1 MEPGLFLRHALRQPT
16 TSGALLPSSRHL
28 AVAMTSQARGA
39 QLLVELG
46 AGTGAVT
53 RALRQYHPGVPLV
66 AVEAQ
71 PHLARHL
78 RERFAD
84 LDVRA
89 QWAHEVIDA
98 LLHAPARTVLVSS
111 LPFRSLPSD
120 VRERTVLSLC
130 RFLSADPLRR
140 LVQFTYQPR
149 PPFELPPTPDGRAL
163 RWRRVKTI
171 WRNAPPA
178 GVWVLQ

>member
-1 MEPGLFLRHALRQPT
+1 MEPGLFLRHALRRPT
-16 TSGALLPSSRHL
+16 AFGSLLPSSRHL
-28 AVAMTSQARGA
+28 AQAMTAQTRGA

-53 RALRQYHPGVPLV
+53 RALRLHHPDVPLV

-78 RERFAD
+78 RERFAGV
-84 LDVRA
+84 DVRA
-89 QWAHEVIDA
+89 QWAHEV
-98 LLHAPARTVLVSS
+98 R
-111 LPFRSLPSD
+111 
-120 VRERTVLSLC
+120 SLC
-130 RFLSADPLRR
+130 RFLSVDPLRR
-140 LVQFTYQPR
+140 LVQYTYQPR
-149 PPFELPPTPDGRAL
+149 PPFDLPHSADSRGL